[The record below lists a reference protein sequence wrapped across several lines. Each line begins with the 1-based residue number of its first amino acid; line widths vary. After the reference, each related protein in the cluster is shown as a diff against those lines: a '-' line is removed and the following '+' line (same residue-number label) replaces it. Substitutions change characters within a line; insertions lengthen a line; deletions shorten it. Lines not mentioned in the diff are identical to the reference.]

1 MEFSTVLLIFLAF
14 VAALGLSWFQY
25 FYKSKSRLKIN
36 KLLFIL
42 RLLALFGVLLLL
54 INPKITQTLHEIVK
68 TPLVIA
74 VDNSRSIR
82 QMNLNEVALTV
93 KEKLQSDSELKEKF
107 DIQVFGFDTDSR
119 LSDEFDFNGS
129 QTRIDK
135 LAKNTASV
143 YRNKIFPTVL
153 LSDGNQTLG
162 TDYLYAFANGN
173 SVYPIVL
180 GDTIVHLDLKIN
192 RLNANRYAFH
202 KNKFPVEVF
211 LGYEGEKNIEADF
224 VIRQGES
231 ILFREKVAFDKNKK
245 SHLINALLDASK
257 VGVQIYQAVISS

>member
-42 RLLALFGVLLLL
+42 RFLALFGVLLLL

-107 DIQVFGFDTDSR
+107 DIQVFGRSEER
-119 LSDEFDFNGS
+119 RVGKEC
-129 QTRIDK
+129 R
-135 LAKNTASV
+135 
-143 YRNKIFPTVL
+143 YR
-153 LSDGNQTLG
+153 
-162 TDYLYAFANGN
+162 
-173 SVYPIVL
+173 
-180 GDTIVHLDLKIN
+180 
-192 RLNANRYAFH
+192 R
-202 KNKFPVEVF
+202 
-211 LGYEGEKNIEADF
+211 
-224 VIRQGES
+224 
-231 ILFREKVAFDKNKK
+231 
-245 SHLINALLDASK
+245 
-257 VGVQIYQAVISS
+257 